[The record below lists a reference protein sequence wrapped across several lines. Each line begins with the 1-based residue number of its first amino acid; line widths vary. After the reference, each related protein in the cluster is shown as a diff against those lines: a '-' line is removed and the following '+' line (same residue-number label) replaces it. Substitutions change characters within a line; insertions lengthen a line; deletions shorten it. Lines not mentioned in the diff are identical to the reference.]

1 MRFGT
6 MALGTRHSG
15 TLPEKDPVNPVQ
27 WALNKRWFSAAVP
40 PGADRSAC
48 RAAKG
53 ERGLRQ
59 RRF

>member
-1 MRFGT
+1 